1 MPHTFA
7 GISLK
12 HPVIM
17 GIVNATPDSFSDG
30 GDAYSFDDAVA
41 RGLELV
47 AQGAAIIDIG
57 GESTRP
63 GADPVSIDDEIS
75 RTCPVI
81 ERLAANGITV
91 SIDTRHADVMKAATQ
106 AGASIINDVTALTGD
121 EKSLDVAAA
130 SGAHI
135 VLMHMQGTPGTMQSN
150 PTYANAVGDVF
161 AYLKRRVEACVKA
174 GIPKNLIAVDPGI
187 GFGKNL
193 EHNLAILKHLDMYRD
208 LGVTLLL
215 GVSRKSFIGAIT
227 DEAMPKNRLAG
238 SLAAGIWG
246 VKSGFDILR
255 VHDVA
260 ETAQAL
266 KVWAAIEQA

>member
-57 GESTRP
+57 GESTRS

-81 ERLAANGITV
+81 ERLAANGIAV

-187 GFGKNL
+187 GFGKNV

-266 KVWAAIEQA
+266 KVWTAIEQA

>member
-1 MPHTFA
+1 
-7 GISLK
+7 
-12 HPVIM
+12 
-17 GIVNATPDSFSDG
+17 
-30 GDAYSFDDAVA
+30 
-41 RGLELV
+41 
-47 AQGAAIIDIG
+47 
-57 GESTRP
+57 
-63 GADPVSIDDEIS
+63 
-75 RTCPVI
+75 
-81 ERLAANGITV
+81 
-91 SIDTRHADVMKAATQ
+91 
-106 AGASIINDVTALTGD
+106 
-121 EKSLDVAAA
+121 
-130 SGAHI
+130 
-135 VLMHMQGTPGTMQSN
+135 
-150 PTYANAVGDVF
+150 
-161 AYLKRRVEACVKA
+161 CVKA